1 MRRAVV
7 TLVIYLVPITSMVP
21 CTATAAGTSGDASLK
36 QQYDEAFDAMYRD
49 PGDLGKTLEYARLAA
64 EIGDLEGAIGA
75 LERLLMFNPELTDI
89 QFELGRLY
97 LQLGSHEMARV
108 WLTKAL
114 SGDLSD
120 DKRSE
125 ATRDLADIARLEARN
140 RFSGSLVAGFAYQT
154 NANAGSSQATQIVGV
169 VTPPGVSPKSDTNAY
184 LLGNATHS
192 YDLDRQDGTV
202 LESNALLYVSRQ
214 FTLQTLNAGLLEI
227 DSGPRF
233 LLTGAGHLGTS
244 IRPYLIA
251 NAFSLGDAFYFG
263 GGGLGLGAA
272 TALAPDL
279 TLQSALEFRYEWF
292 NNSASQPNAVART
305 GLLTHGRL
313 GLGYAA
319 SATDGLLLQFDATG
333 DNAQAG
339 FESYQ
344 EYGLSGSWTHTMH
357 QPWSPDHKPIDT
369 TLTLGHIWRPY
380 SQPNPSIA
388 PGIRQIDDEWDL
400 GGSIR
405 FGLAEGFFVQLLATQ
420 SWVSSTVAEFRYSNT
435 TVSGSV
441 GWQF

>member
-7 TLVIYLVPITSMVP
+7 TLVIYVVPVTAMVP
-21 CTATAAGTSGDASLK
+21 WTVAAAATGDDAALK
-36 QQYDEAFDAMYRD
+36 RQYDEAFNAMYRD
-49 PGDLGKTLEYARLAA
+49 PGDLGKTVEYARLAA

-89 QFELGRLY
+89 QLELGRLY
-97 LQLGSHEMARV
+97 LQLGSNEMARV

-120 DKRSE
+120 DKRAE
-125 ATRDLADIARLEARN
+125 AMHDLAEIARLEARS

-154 NANAGSSQATQIVGV
+154 NANAGSSQATQLVGV
-169 VTPPGVSPKSDTNAY
+169 VTPPGVAPKSDTNFY
-184 LLGNATHS
+184 VLGSATHS
-192 YDLDRQDGTV
+192 YDLERQDGTA
-202 LESNALLYVSRQ
+202 LESNVLLYVSRQ
-214 FTLQTLNAGLLEI
+214 FALQTLNAGLLEI

-233 LLTGAGHLGTS
+233 SLAGAGHPGTS

-263 GGGLGLGAA
+263 GGGFGLGAV
-272 TALAPDL
+272 TGLAPNL

-292 NNSASQPNAVART
+292 SNSASQPNATART

-319 SATDGLLLQFDATG
+319 SAVDGLLLQFDATG
-333 DNAQAG
+333 DDAQAG

-344 EYGLSGSWTHTMH
+344 EYGLSGSWNHSMH
-357 QPWSPDHKPIDT
+357 EPWSHDRMPIDT

-388 PGIRQIDDEWDL
+388 PGTRQIDDEWDL

-405 FGLAEGFFVQLLATQ
+405 LGLEEGFFVQLLATQ

-435 TVSGSV
+435 TVTGSV